1 MLHRGDDLGRR
12 WIFVETLE
20 GGDNNMQA
28 RRELSGELP
37 GDKDADEGSLLASP
51 EKEKDGGDEGGRSS
65 LFSLWSTRRVRSA
78 SSGNNTDA
86 ATSLLSPPLAK
97 DAEERNA
104 RATRGSP
111 QSDADEQHGSSG
123 GNFFKQFRTRVF
135 ICIVFSFFNFIPH
148 VGLSTDRRDG
158 ERHDSASPVGGGVP
172 TNRDDPAPPPPPRR
186 RAPTSEIFV
195 YLQSDDSVTTSS
207 IESISTGA
215 GVGLGANEGEE
226 EEDDGVGG
234 SVPRESRRGKGGG
247 ILRLSRSFLSSVVKR
262 SSLSRQRLQREPSQE
277 LLDVISPHAIV
288 HAEARDGDDFTES
301 LKPLGVG
308 WRGAL
313 LASRRE
319 V

>member
-1 MLHRGDDLGRR
+1 MYCVF
-12 WIFVETLE
+12 IF
-20 GGDNNMQA
+20 
-28 RRELSGELP
+28 S
-37 GDKDADEGSLLASP
+37 
-51 EKEKDGGDEGGRSS
+51 
-65 LFSLWSTRRVRSA
+65 FHSTR
-78 SSGNNTDA
+78 T
-86 ATSLLSPPLAK
+86 
-97 DAEERNA
+97 
-104 RATRGSP
+104 
-111 QSDADEQHGSSG
+111 
-123 GNFFKQFRTRVF
+123 
-135 ICIVFSFFNFIPH
+135 

-186 RAPTSEIFV
+186 RAQTSEIFV

-262 SSLSRQRLQREPSQE
+262 SSLSRQQLQREPSQE

-288 HAEARDGDDFTES
+288 HAEARDGDDFTQS

>member
-1 MLHRGDDLGRR
+1 MYCVF
-12 WIFVETLE
+12 IF
-20 GGDNNMQA
+20 
-28 RRELSGELP
+28 S
-37 GDKDADEGSLLASP
+37 
-51 EKEKDGGDEGGRSS
+51 
-65 LFSLWSTRRVRSA
+65 FHSTR
-78 SSGNNTDA
+78 T
-86 ATSLLSPPLAK
+86 
-97 DAEERNA
+97 
-104 RATRGSP
+104 
-111 QSDADEQHGSSG
+111 
-123 GNFFKQFRTRVF
+123 
-135 ICIVFSFFNFIPH
+135 

-186 RAPTSEIFV
+186 RAQTSEIFV

-277 LLDVISPHAIV
+277 LLDVISPHATEDWDLADSKV
-288 HAEARDGDDFTES
+288 HLFPFILISMDRLELQVRYCGILVKYKQGLREELRRRWKHLAG
-301 LKPLGVG
+301 P
-308 WRGAL
+308 WR
-313 LASRRE
+313 
-319 V
+319 

>member
-51 EKEKDGGDEGGRSS
+51 EKEKDGGDEGGRSGGSS

-86 ATSLLSPPLAK
+86 ASSLLSPPLAK

-123 GNFFKQFRTRVF
+123 GNFFKQFRTRVSYVLCF
-135 ICIVFSFFNFIPH
+135 HFLISFH
-148 VGLSTDRRDG
+148 T
-158 ERHDSASPVGGGVP
+158 
-172 TNRDDPAPPPPPRR
+172 
-186 RAPTSEIFV
+186 
-195 YLQSDDSVTTSS
+195 
-207 IESISTGA
+207 
-215 GVGLGANEGEE
+215 
-226 EEDDGVGG
+226 
-234 SVPRESRRGKGGG
+234 
-247 ILRLSRSFLSSVVKR
+247 
-262 SSLSRQRLQREPSQE
+262 
-277 LLDVISPHAIV
+277 
-288 HAEARDGDDFTES
+288 
-301 LKPLGVG
+301 
-308 WRGAL
+308 
-313 LASRRE
+313 
-319 V
+319 